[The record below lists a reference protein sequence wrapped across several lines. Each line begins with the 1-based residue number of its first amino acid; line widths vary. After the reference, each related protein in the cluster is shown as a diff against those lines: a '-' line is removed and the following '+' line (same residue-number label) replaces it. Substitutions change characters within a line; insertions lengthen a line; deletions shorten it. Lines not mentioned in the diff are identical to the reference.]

1 MRVVGVAALAIGVS
15 TIVLTNIVASN
26 VEIFLIFNIFK
37 LPLKD
42 LWSSPNWK
50 IRAFLLKSPL
60 FF

>member
-1 MRVVGVAALAIGVS
+1 
-15 TIVLTNIVASN
+15 VLTNIVASN